1 MNDLAQQTLVE
12 NGMLTK
18 LMEGL
23 RTTLAWKVQG
33 NEFSRKLS
41 TLRYMAHT
49 FQGHMERLMALEE
62 CGGYMDVIVET
73 NPNLGTAV
81 VALRQE
87 HELFRKGTR
96 TIIHRLDHV
105 SPTDRATFIAIC
117 DDLTALLKR
126 LDEHSRKEVDIFQE
140 VFENVG
146 GGEG

>member
-62 CGGYMDVIVET
+62 CGGYMDVIMET
-73 NPNLGTAV
+73 NPNLGQAV
-81 VALRQE
+81 DALR
-87 HELFRKGTR
+87 
-96 TIIHRLDHV
+96 
-105 SPTDRATFIAIC
+105 
-117 DDLTALLKR
+117 
-126 LDEHSRKEVDIFQE
+126 
-140 VFENVG
+140 
-146 GGEG
+146 